1 MEIFSN
7 TGLALKNKSQVL
19 VILVV
24 ETLRFIVQ
32 KGFCLCIN
40 NERERGIT

>member
-7 TGLALKNKSQVL
+7 AGLALKNKSQVL

-24 ETLRFIVQ
+24 ETQIHCAEGL
-32 KGFCLCIN
+32 CLCVN
-40 NERERGIT
+40 NEEEWGIT